1 MNLLKKLEDYGEKEI
16 DEILECSENL
26 ADALDILEEDP
37 DLTEMPSV
45 LFPVRAAY
53 YLIFSPSENA

>member
-1 MNLLKKLEDYGEKEI
+1 MNLLKKLEDYGEKEM

-45 LFPVRAAY
+45 LFPV
-53 YLIFSPSENA
+53 LIF